1 MTKRNRT
8 IQHDI
13 YAFAARMGVGIGE
26 ACDRAGIARSTP
38 PRWSNGTEPRPAQ
51 VTKMRKAVI
60 DIARERGAVIH
71 ESEELPVDDLSA
83 AVMADLTI
91 IREAADRIEATL
103 AMAKPAA

>member
-13 YAFAARMGVGIGE
+13 YALAARLGVGIGE

-38 PRWSNGTEPRPAQ
+38 PRWSNGAEPRPAQ
-51 VTKMRKAVI
+51 VTRMRRAVI
-60 DIARERGAVIH
+60 EIARERGVVVR
-71 ESEELPVDDLSA
+71 ESVEMPIDDVSA

-91 IREAADRIEATL
+91 IREAADRIEAALT
-103 AMAKPAA
+103 MAKPAA